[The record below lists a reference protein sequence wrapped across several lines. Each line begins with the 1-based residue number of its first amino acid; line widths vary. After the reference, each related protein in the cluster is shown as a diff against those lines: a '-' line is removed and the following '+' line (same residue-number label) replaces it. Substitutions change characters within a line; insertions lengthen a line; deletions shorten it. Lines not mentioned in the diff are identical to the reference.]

1 MKKANLTEIKL
12 RFKDILIKK
21 FNIEA
26 KMSSSS
32 TNELDN
38 FTNYMLENGLV
49 SEVISKRYVVLQE
62 IRRLLSEGMKVTP
75 IMEKLSIELGISEK
89 HLWNIWKDYK

>member
-1 MKKANLTEIKL
+1 MKKANLTEIKS

-32 TNELDN
+32 INELDN
-38 FTNYMLENGLV
+38 FTDYILENKLV